1 MPAINN
7 PPSIHQA
14 KKRRKAR
21 KGVSFWLETEE
32 GKGRPLQKQNTQMW
46 PISRGGN
53 RGPGKRRW
61 NHTIP
66 QRKTRLQ
73 ATKIFN
79 AQDEQQF
86 KSAFFYPTHVSHAK
100 ADKSSTK
107 RSLDRVARNPKQKRI
122 ARTRNGSPQR
132 YAKRGSEERRRHL
145 ISFPR
150 ARASNRETHGHRRQL
165 LTGVTAYPRANRP
178 QRWCPEP
185 RPSTAKHAR
194 TLPPATPPRTSSVLV
209 GRPPGCRI
217 LSKQKEATDEEPS
230 GFRRSRGERESG
242 DRNRRRERQ
251 KATALKTS

>member
-1 MPAINN
+1 LKP
-7 PPSIHQA
+7 
-14 KKRRKAR
+14 RREKGGHCRNRTR
-21 KGVSFWLETEE
+21 KCGRLAAAET
-32 GKGRPLQKQNTQMW
+32 GDQ
-46 PISRGGN
+46 GN
-53 RGPGKRRW
+53 DAGCW

-79 AQDEQQF
+79 AQDERQF

-150 ARASNRETHGHRRQL
+150 ARALATERR
-165 LTGVTAYPRANRP
+165 TGTVASY
-178 QRWCPEP
+178 
-185 RPSTAKHAR
+185 
-194 TLPPATPPRTSSVLV
+194 
-209 GRPPGCRI
+209 
-217 LSKQKEATDEEPS
+217 
-230 GFRRSRGERESG
+230 
-242 DRNRRRERQ
+242 
-251 KATALKTS
+251 

>member
-79 AQDEQQF
+79 AQDERQF
-86 KSAFFYPTHVSHAK
+86 KSAFFYPTHVFHAK
-100 ADKSSTK
+100 ADKAQRK
-107 RSLDRVARNPKQKRI
+107 DRLTESQEIQNKKESQEHAMAHRRG
-122 ARTRNGSPQR
+122 TRNGALR
-132 YAKRGSEERRRHL
+132 NDA
-145 ISFPR
+145 
-150 ARASNRETHGHRRQL
+150 
-165 LTGVTAYPRANRP
+165 VT
-178 QRWCPEP
+178 
-185 RPSTAKHAR
+185 
-194 TLPPATPPRTSSVLV
+194 
-209 GRPPGCRI
+209 
-217 LSKQKEATDEEPS
+217 
-230 GFRRSRGERESG
+230 
-242 DRNRRRERQ
+242 
-251 KATALKTS
+251 